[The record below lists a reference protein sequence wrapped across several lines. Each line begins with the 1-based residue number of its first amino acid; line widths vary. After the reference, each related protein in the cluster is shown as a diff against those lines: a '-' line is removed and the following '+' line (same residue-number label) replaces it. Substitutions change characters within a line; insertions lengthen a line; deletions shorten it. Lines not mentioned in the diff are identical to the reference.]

1 VAIASTAP
9 PLREEHKTR
18 TRQALQEAALKLFAT
33 QGYDTTTIDD
43 IAALAGV
50 STRTFFRY
58 FPTKESVLFVQE
70 RRWGESFAQSFVRQ
84 PATSSDIEAIRDT
97 LIEIA
102 SGQKRG
108 RLRLYERAA
117 ASSAALRGQGVEQQR
132 VELELLGTLLA
143 ERRGVPWPDE
153 GCRLLAEVGI
163 VTYRRALDRWL
174 ATVAGNG
181 LAEIILDEFRLLG
194 RQFASD

>member
-1 VAIASTAP
+1 
-9 PLREEHKTR
+9 
-18 TRQALQEAALKLFAT
+18 
-33 QGYDTTTIDD
+33 
-43 IAALAGV
+43 V

-58 FPTKESVLFVQE
+58 FPSKESVLFVQE

-84 PATSSDIEAIRDT
+84 PATSTDIEAIRDT
-97 LIEIA
+97 LVESA

-174 ATVAGNG
+174 ATDAGHG